1 MSRQDSDK
9 GRSEMK
15 TSRTRKFGAA
25 LGTIAM
31 LLALALI
38 AGFVS
43 APDAASAAQY
53 VERFESRLAPAAAT
67 VKLAAGADA
76 ASGLEVSA
84 HARTATPIRRV
95 ITSTTSVT
103 RTVRTAG
110 SGQPAATPTAAA
122 TAAPKASSSQADA
135 QAILNRYIAKYP
147 ILKGATVTFG
157 DAKGYQAICYYK
169 SGRIVISP
177 THTRSLETIIGHEIW
192 HIIDWRDNGVID
204 WGENVPPK

>member
-1 MSRQDSDK
+1 MSREDSDK

-15 TSRTRKFGAA
+15 DNRTRKLGAA
-25 LGTIAM
+25 FGTIAM
-31 LLALALI
+31 LLAVALV

-43 APDAASAAQY
+43 PPDAASAAQY
-53 VERFESRLAPAAAT
+53 VDIFESRLTPASAT
-67 VKLAAGADA
+67 TKVAAGAEV
-76 ASGLEVSA
+76 ASGLEVTV
-84 HARTATPIRRV
+84 HARTATVVRQ
-95 ITSTTSVT
+95 TTSSGGGVT
-103 RTVRTAG
+103 RAARATG
-110 SGQPAATPTAAA
+110 SGQPAVTQTAAA
-122 TAAPKASSSQADA
+122 PAAPKASSSLSQA

-147 ILKGATVTFG
+147 ILKGSTVSFG

-169 SGRIVISP
+169 SGRIVISS